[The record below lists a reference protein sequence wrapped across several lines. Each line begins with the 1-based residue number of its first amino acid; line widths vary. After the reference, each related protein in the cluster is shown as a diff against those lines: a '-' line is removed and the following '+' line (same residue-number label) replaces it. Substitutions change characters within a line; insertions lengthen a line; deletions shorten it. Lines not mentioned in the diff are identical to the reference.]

1 MTEAPKP
8 GGIRWFGGGDFR
20 IANLALKVGDDGT
33 ASLDE
38 VRVELRTDMWPYWL
52 EEAIDAAVLASGFA
66 EQIPALVEQ
75 RDAAEDP
82 KPTEH
87 EIDQLVFGELKA
99 SMRAITSSAFAI
111 DAFYA
116 SVKERSPQHPDA
128 DKWRQ
133 RRTAREKQVTETF
146 RYHLR
151 IRKDA
156 VEEIKRRVSEIFRFR
171 DCAVH
176 PGAKFQQPEY
186 RDDINLLVDW
196 HFVAFR
202 RANAIG
208 ATALT
213 VGLLDSL
220 VAALDR
226 GSDELKTMKQH
237 ARQKMD
243 EILDACEALDE
254 FPPIGRTEPPEPTGP
269 SQPG

>member
-1 MTEAPKP
+1 VAAGHDGTAGPLLRFPAGHRQAHYPSQEQVDHDDGASVTAA
-8 GGIRWFGGGDFR
+8 GR
-20 IANLALKVGDDGT
+20 GDDGRQEIDDDDDD
-33 ASLDE
+33 DE
-38 VRVELRTDMWPYWL
+38 G
-52 EEAIDAAVLASGFA
+52 DAH
-66 EQIPALVEQ
+66 E
-75 RDAAEDP
+75 AEDP
-82 KPTEH
+82 KPIEH

-128 DKWRQ
+128 DKWRR

-151 IRKDA
+151 IRKHA

-171 DCAVH
+171 DWAVH

-213 VGLLDSL
+213 
-220 VAALDR
+220 
-226 GSDELKTMKQH
+226 SDCST
-237 ARQKMD
+237 AWWRRSTG
-243 EILDACEALDE
+243 EAMNSRL
-254 FPPIGRTEPPEPTGP
+254 
-269 SQPG
+269 